1 MPRKARARSE
11 DVTIDEDLTFKDLQ
25 LPVRTRRSRRPLPR
39 HRRPTPSTTNN
50 IPAPPH
56 SSRPSPQEP
65 LVRGLANAGF
75 RIPSPVQ
82 RAAIPLGR
90 LGADLVVQAKS
101 GTGKTVTFGAILLD
115 RVDRTLPHPQA
126 LVISPTRE
134 VALQSHAVIQTL
146 AASLLDP
153 PLRLHACLGG
163 LPVAADRAALARG
176 CHAVVGTPG
185 RVRQLLEEGALR
197 PDGIRAFVIDEAD
210 ALMGGSFEADV
221 LFAHSMLP
229 ERKQVMAFSATYPD
243 AMRRRLESLTRSP
256 QVVSASARGDTTLRA
271 VRQFYVDVDA
281 RPDPDDGEKKTTGDA
296 GNAAADG
303 GIRTRDLPVDV
314 MARKEEALLRVFG
327 SVAFHQAVV
336 FARRAAWGESLT
348 RRLREAGYPALH
360 LAGHLPQP
368 RRMEVMRRVRA
379 FEARVLV
386 ATDVAARGVDLERVN
401 LVVHL
406 DAPSDASTYAHRV
419 GRTGRFGTAGLSVT
433 IVTARE
439 LAGLRETLEAAEA
452 ERAEAAA
459 AAEAESGVTRAA
471 AAAAGA
477 GSASPRSGPSPPPPP
492 RLEPLPETVPADW
505 YDYELDEAD
514 VANAERLRS
523 GAFVGDD
530 DEKKTTSRRTPERD
544 EGGDSRRNSPPRVS
558 EEAEAEAAMAD
569 SGDPAMMSTWV
580 GDDGGW
586 ASSDEDGW
594 TAAAEEGGRGAE
606 RNDELERLRAWASW
620 WWWWWRDRREE
631 GGGSEG
637 GRAVGGAWIVPPVRE
652 SLARTRWA
660 ARGP

>member
-1 MPRKARARSE
+1 M
-11 DVTIDEDLTFKDLQ
+11 
-25 LPVRTRRSRRPLPR
+25 
-39 HRRPTPSTTNN
+39 
-50 IPAPPH
+50 
-56 SSRPSPQEP
+56 
-65 LVRGLANAGF
+65 RGLADAGF

-82 RAAIPLGR
+82 RSAIPLGR

-126 LVISPTRE
+126 LVVSPTRE

-163 LPVAADRAALARG
+163 LPVAADRAVLARG

-243 AMRRRLESLTRSP
+243 AMRRRLESLMRSP
-256 QVVSASARGDTTLRA
+256 ELVSVSARGDVALRA

-281 RPDPDDGEKKTTGDA
+281 RPDLDGGVHKTTDDA
-296 GNAAADG
+296 GTASVASASADG

-314 MARKEEALLRVFG
+314 MAQKEEALLRVFA

-348 RRLREAGYPALH
+348 RRLREVGYPALH

-386 ATDVAARGVDLERVN
+386 ATDVAARGLDLERVN

-419 GRTGRFGTAGLSVT
+419 GRTGRYGTAGVSVT

-439 LAGLRETLEAAEA
+439 LAGLRETLEAAK
-452 ERAEAAA
+452 
-459 AAEAESGVTRAA
+459 AEAEGKEE
-471 AAAAGA
+471 AGTDA
-477 GSASPRSGPSPPPPP
+477 SPPPPP

-505 YDYELDEAD
+505 YDYELDEVD

-523 GAFVGDD
+523 GAFVGEEE
-530 DEKKTTSRRTPERD
+530 EKKASSRRTAGRAGGD
-544 EGGDSRRNSPPRVS
+544 EGGKGFSGRNSTPRVS
-558 EEAEAEAAMAD
+558 EEAEAATAD
-569 SGDPAMMSTWV
+569 HGDPAMVSTWV

-594 TAAAEEGGRGAE
+594 TEAAEAAGSAAE
-606 RNDELERLRAWASW
+606 SERKLERLREWASW
-620 WWWWWRDRREE
+620 WWWWWRDRRE
-631 GGGSEG
+631 GGGGREG
-637 GRAVGGAWIVPPVRE
+637 GRAVEGAWIVPPVRE

>member
-1 MPRKARARSE
+1 M
-11 DVTIDEDLTFKDLQ
+11 
-25 LPVRTRRSRRPLPR
+25 
-39 HRRPTPSTTNN
+39 
-50 IPAPPH
+50 
-56 SSRPSPQEP
+56 
-65 LVRGLANAGF
+65 RGLANAGF
-75 RIPSPVQ
+75 RVPSPVQ

-146 AASLLDP
+146 AASLIDP

-163 LPVAADRAALARG
+163 LPVAADRAALAGG

-243 AMRRRLESLTRSP
+243 AMRRRLESLMRSP
-256 QVVSASARGDTTLRA
+256 EVVSASARGDTALRA

-281 RPDPDDGEKKTTGDA
+281 RPDPDDGEKNTTGDA
-296 GNAAADG
+296 GAAAADG

-439 LAGLRETLEAAEA
+439 LAGLRETLEAAAA
-452 ERAEAAA
+452 EA
-459 AAEAESGVTRAA
+459 AAEAESGANRAA
-471 AAAAGA
+471 AADAGA
-477 GSASPRSGPSPPPPP
+477 GSTSPRSGPSPPPPP
-492 RLEPLPETVPADW
+492 RLEPLPEKVPADW

-530 DEKKTTSRRTPERD
+530 DEKKTTTSRRTAERD

-558 EEAEAEAAMAD
+558 EEAKAEAEAASAD
-569 SGDPAMMSTWV
+569 PGDPTMMSTWV

-594 TAAAEEGGRGAE
+594 TEAEEGGSGE
-606 RNDELERLRAWASW
+606 EKLELQRLREWASW
-620 WWWWWRDRREE
+620 WWWWWRDRREG